1 VAIDAASLE
10 DCALSVIVTVVST
23 AVGGRAIVD
32 GGSKTFSYDRYQA
45 GDGRGYGLVKEDP
58 VVEVERFSEEHGHLN
73 VERSERRYR
82 VGDRLSII
90 PNHVC
95 TTVNMHD
102 EIYGVRGDQVE
113 TVWRVEGRGKVR

>member
-1 VAIDAASLE
+1 M
-10 DCALSVIVTVVST
+10 
-23 AVGGRAIVD
+23 
-32 GGSKTFSYDRYQA
+32 
-45 GDGRGYGLVKEDP
+45 KEDTA
-58 VVEVERFSEEHGHLN
+58 VEVERFSEEHGHLN

-113 TVWRVEGRGKVR
+113 TVWRVEARGKVR